1 MGLLTENPVL
11 ERELRGRLRLRR
23 KGARRAIPFV
33 AWPIAL
39 VALYFYARGLTAL
52 GRGPVQDAR
61 ELLPVIAY
69 GALALIVLL
78 APALASTAITQER
91 EQQTWDALATTRLSA
106 WEILFGKWIGRQIIP
121 WLMIVLALPYL
132 LACAFFG
139 GMGLLILPAV
149 LLFLVVTTAFYSA
162 MGLLC
167 SFQARR
173 TVGATA
179 TALTITAALCVGTVI
194 VNQVFQLLQARVGPP
209 ENSPIL
215 WLNPF
220 IVLSSL
226 LAMLDRSGISAFSGL
241 PHEDYG
247 LIVGAYFLVTVAAIA
262 AALYFMV
269 SRYHRAVRERT

>member
-1 MGLLTENPVL
+1 MGLFTENPVL

-61 ELLPVIAY
+61 ELLPVMAY

-139 GMGLLILPAV
+139 GMGLLILPTV

-220 IVLSSL
+220 IALSSL
-226 LAMLDRSGISAFSGL
+226 LAMLDWSGISAFSGP

-269 SRYHRAVRERT
+269 GRYHRAVRERM

>member
-1 MGLLTENPVL
+1 MGLFTENPVL

-61 ELLPVIAY
+61 ELLPIMAY

-220 IVLSSL
+220 IALSSL
-226 LAMLDRSGISAFSGL
+226 LAMLDRSGISAFSGPL
-241 PHEDYG
+241 HEDYG

-262 AALYFMV
+262 VALYFMV
-269 SRYHRAVRERT
+269 SRYHRAVRERK